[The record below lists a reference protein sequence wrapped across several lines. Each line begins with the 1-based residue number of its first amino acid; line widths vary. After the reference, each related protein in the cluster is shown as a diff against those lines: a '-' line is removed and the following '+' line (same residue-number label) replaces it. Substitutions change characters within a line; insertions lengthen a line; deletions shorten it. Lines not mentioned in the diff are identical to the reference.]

1 MKVARL
7 EKNNLLEELSNQLQK
22 MEKVEKVDPVV
33 VNTFEKLIDTCYS
46 TENFWRDNEK
56 ESIQSSFMLYHASRN
71 IRIILQKMKQRF
83 IEAKEKHE
91 NPAIIHESVAV
102 IPSLSEL
109 CVTISSL
116 TKQTLTKDLVDIISQ
131 KVGYL
136 RDVAFANS
144 LLPTPEEE
152 IQELD
157 RNRLKRRFGQF
168 ADTLQAMS
176 V

>member
-1 MKVARL
+1 
-7 EKNNLLEELSNQLQK
+7 
-22 MEKVEKVDPVV
+22 
-33 VNTFEKLIDTCYS
+33 
-46 TENFWRDNEK
+46 
-56 ESIQSSFMLYHASRN
+56 
-71 IRIILQKMKQRF
+71 MKQRF
-83 IEAKEKHE
+83 IEAEEKHE
-91 NPAIIHESVAV
+91 NPAIVHESVAM

-152 IQELD
+152 MQELD
-157 RNRLKRRFGQF
+157 KNRLKKRFGQF